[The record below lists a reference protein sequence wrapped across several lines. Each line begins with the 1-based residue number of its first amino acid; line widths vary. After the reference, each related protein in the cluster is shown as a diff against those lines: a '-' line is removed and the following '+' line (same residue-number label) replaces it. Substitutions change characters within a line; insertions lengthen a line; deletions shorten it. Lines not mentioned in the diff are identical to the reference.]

1 MYNFAFEANIYLKIG
16 IRTFKE
22 L

>member
-16 IRTFKE
+16 IRTFKK